1 MQKIL
6 HEEEEKND
14 FDHQTFLLERKKDRK
29 ISLFLLSSLL
39 LLLLLLRVEIEV
51 VKVARVVGRSAAV
64 DFDDVW
70 WSFSVV
76 VVASKTREIFF
87 FSFFLCVW
95 VGVSLL
101 IRNNSRNTTP
111 HETPSPLLQTRRP
124 IKVVFSSSSCAC
136 VHFRVSNYACLFFF
150 FQRERVFALS
160 VHCRKKKGGKKKDE
174 KTPQYLLPTL

>member
-29 ISLFLLSSLL
+29 ISLFLPSSL

-51 VKVARVVGRSAAV
+51 VKVARVVVGRRSAAV

-76 VVASKTREIFF
+76 ASKTRDIYIFF
-87 FSFFLCVW
+87 F
-95 VGVSLL
+95 
-101 IRNNSRNTTP
+101 
-111 HETPSPLLQTRRP
+111 
-124 IKVVFSSSSCAC
+124 
-136 VHFRVSNYACLFFF
+136 FFF
-150 FQRERVFALS
+150 CVI
-160 VHCRKKKGGKKKDE
+160 KM
-174 KTPQYLLPTL
+174 

>member
-29 ISLFLLSSLL
+29 ISLFLPSSL

-51 VKVARVVGRSAAV
+51 VKVARVVVGRRSAAV

-76 VVASKTREIFF
+76 ASKTRERYFF
-87 FSFFLCVW
+87 FFLFFLCDKNVIKMKLKTNTSCVCGW
-95 VGVSLL
+95 ESL
-101 IRNNSRNTTP
+101 
-111 HETPSPLLQTRRP
+111 
-124 IKVVFSSSSCAC
+124 F
-136 VHFRVSNYACLFFF
+136 
-150 FQRERVFALS
+150 
-160 VHCRKKKGGKKKDE
+160 
-174 KTPQYLLPTL
+174 